1 MKLKLVFVWLCAVAL
16 LAGGLF
22 LYVSNRQKDAELERL
37 RADIQTAQAAR
48 EEAEQAKAT
57 DAAAQSAEIAR
68 LHKDNEELLR
78 LRNEVRQLHEDGQQL
93 AKQAQTAQVQAQQ
106 AQAQAAQTLLVGAQ
120 QREQQL
126 QQLQTENQQLR
137 ALTQQTQQRNL
148 ANPSRQT
155 EYEARIKAIVDAN
168 GGPTT
173 TQGQAVAACINN
185 LRQIDGAM
193 QQWALENGKTANAI
207 PSLQDITPYLMN
219 RVLPACP
226 AGGRYTLNSLSA
238 GPTCSIPGHALPR

>member
-1 MKLKLVFVWLCAVAL
+1 MKLKSVFAWLFVVAL
-16 LAGGLF
+16 AGSAIFLYLSNSQKIAELAGLRAV
-22 LYVSNRQKDAELERL
+22 LQKAQEQRAELEQAKTDEAASQSSEIERL
-37 RADIQTAQAAR
+37 R
-48 EEAEQAKAT
+48 
-57 DAAAQSAEIAR
+57 
-68 LHKDNEELLR
+68 KDNVELLR
-78 LRNEVRQLHEDGQQL
+78 LRNEVRQLREDGQQL
-93 AKQAQTAQVQAQQ
+93 AKQAQTAQV
-106 AQAQAAQTLLVGAQ
+106 QAQAAQTLLVGAQ

-168 GGPTT
+168 GGPAT

-238 GPTCSIPGHALPR
+238 GPTCSIPGHVLPR